1 MNKDDLKTLKQNLHA
16 QCMMLVNGKMNSI
29 QQAMEVLE
37 SSMKDETKSSAGDKY
52 ETSREMLKQEMEKLA
67 TQLQEVIRQRQL
79 LQQLNVVHEAEV
91 VQQGAVVL
99 CNKGNFYIAAGLG
112 QLAAD
117 GLKFI
122 AVSAVSPLA
131 QKMMGL
137 KQGDKFIF
145 NAQEYELLH
154 IL

>member
-1 MNKDDLKTLKQNLHA
+1 MNKDDLKTLKQNLHT
-16 QCMMLVNGKMNSI
+16 QCMMVVNEKMNSL
-29 QQAMEVLE
+29 QQAMAVLE

-52 ETSREMLKQEMEKLA
+52 ETGREMLKQEMEKLA
-67 TQLQEVIRQRQL
+67 TQLKEVMKQRQL
-79 LQQLNVVHEAEV
+79 LQQLNVLHEAEA

-99 CNKGNFYIAAGLG
+99 CDKGNFYIAAGLG
-112 QLAAD
+112 RLVIAEK
-117 GLKFI
+117 KFI

-145 NAQEYELLH
+145 NAQEYQLLH